1 MTLYFFQ
8 IGTSGPPTFSPRP
21 LGEGQGEG
29 GFGAERRG
37 RRCFSPR
44 PLGEGQGEGGFGAGC
59 RDRRRFSPRLLG
71 EGQGEGKFGA
81 GRRGRRCFS
90 PRPLGEGQGE
100 GGFGAG
106 RHPIRMPF
114 RAWLQRRVG
123 LEPTPT
129 IFFSTTGRRGRR
141 RFSPRP
147 FVNSRSKFTSHSRV
161 MFTTHDRVDGYHQK
175 AQIYNLAF
183 LIASFLR
190 EIWR

>member
-1 MTLYFFQ
+1 MREDSERDRRPLRMPFLTWLQRRVGLEPTPTIFFS
-8 IGTSGPPTFSPRP
+8 TTRCRDRRRFYPRP

-29 GFGAERRG
+29 GFGSERR
-37 RRCFSPR
+37 
-44 PLGEGQGEGGFGAGC
+44 PL
-59 RDRRRFSPRLLG
+59 
-71 EGQGEGKFGA
+71 
-81 GRRGRRCFS
+81 
-90 PRPLGEGQGE
+90 
-100 GGFGAG
+100 
-106 RHPIRMPF
+106 RMPF

-129 IFFSTTGRRGRR
+129 IFFTNIGRRGRQY
-141 RFSPRP
+141 STC
-147 FVNSRSKFTSHSRV
+147 VNSRSKFTSHSRV